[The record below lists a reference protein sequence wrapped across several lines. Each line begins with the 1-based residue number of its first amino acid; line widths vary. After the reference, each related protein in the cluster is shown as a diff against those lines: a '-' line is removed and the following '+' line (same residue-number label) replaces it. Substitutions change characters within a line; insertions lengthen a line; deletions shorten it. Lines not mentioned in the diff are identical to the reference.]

1 MNGIEILAGLL
12 ALLVLLVLLAERLA
26 VPFPV
31 VLVLGGLALG
41 FVPDLPRVALPPDL
55 VLLIF
60 LPPLLFAQAITLSW
74 RDFIANLRPILLL
87 SIGLVLATLGL
98 VGATAHAVIPHLS
111 WAAAFTLG
119 AIVAPTDA
127 VAVTAIVQKLPLPRH
142 LVSILSYESMV
153 NDGASLVC
161 YKLAVLA
168 VATGSFSAGRAAWQ
182 FTWSSL
188 GGVAVGLAVGWA
200 IVEVRRR
207 MEPNPT
213 VENTISLLSP
223 FAAYLPAEALNVS
236 GVLAVVALGL
246 YVGRQGP
253 RFISAST
260 RLQSGAMWAM
270 IDFLLNGLLFI
281 LVGLQLRTVVSRIA
295 GPHLLGTL
303 LYAALLSL
311 VVIAVRIVWVF
322 GTAYLPPLVQPRRRR
337 PPLPPWPQVV
347 IIAWTGTRG
356 GLSLA
361 AALALPLAAFG
372 RSAFP
377 QRDLLIF
384 LTFTVIL
391 STLVT
396 QGLSLPWLIRRLDLR
411 DDGEEA
417 REEAQAYQQGT
428 QAALDRLNTL
438 AEEEDIPQELVEDMR
453 GHFEH
458 RNARFAARADGS
470 GDQERESR
478 AVALH
483 HLRREMVAAE
493 RKTVVGLRDDG
504 TISDGV
510 LQRIQRALDLEEQR
524 LELEEAGELEE
535 ASEE

>member
-1 MNGIEILAGLL
+1 VGLL

-31 VLVLGGLALG
+31 VLVVGGLALG
-41 FVPDLPRVALPPDL
+41 FVPGLPRVALPPDL

-60 LPPLLFAQAITLSW
+60 LPPLLFAQALTLSW
-74 RDFIANLRPILLL
+74 RDFLANLRPILLL

-98 VGATAHAVIPHLS
+98 VGAAAHAVIPRLP

-119 AIVAPTDA
+119 AIMAPTDA
-127 VAVTAIVQKLPLPRH
+127 VAVTAIVQKLPLPRR
-142 LVSILSYESMV
+142 LVTILSYESMV

-168 VATGSFSAGRAAWQ
+168 VATGSFSAGQAAWQ

-200 IVEVRRR
+200 IVGVRRR

-246 YVGRQGP
+246 YAGRQGP
-253 RFISAST
+253 RFVSAST
-260 RLQSGAMWAM
+260 RLQAGAMWAM

-281 LVGLQLRTVVSRIA
+281 LVGLQLRTIASRIA
-295 GPHLLGTL
+295 SHHLLDL
-303 LYAALLSL
+303 ILHAALLSL

-322 GTAYLPPLVQPRRRR
+322 GTAYLPLLAQPKRKR
-337 PPLPPWPQVV
+337 PPLPPWPQIV
-347 IIAWTGTRG
+347 IVAWTGTRG

-372 RSAFP
+372 KPGFP

-391 STLVT
+391 STLVI
-396 QGLSLPWLIRRLDLR
+396 QGLSLPWLIRRLDLS

-417 REEAQAYQQGT
+417 REEAQAHQQGT

-438 AEEEDIPQELVEDMR
+438 VEEEEMPQELVEDMR
-453 GHFEH
+453 GHIEH

-470 GDQERESR
+470 GDQERESQ

-510 LQRIQRALDLEEQR
+510 LQRIQKALDLEEQR
-524 LELEEAGELEE
+524 LELEESGELEE
-535 ASEE
+535 DSEE

>member
-1 MNGIEILAGLL
+1 MISVEILVGLL
-12 ALLVLLVLLAERLA
+12 ALLVLLVLVAERLA

-31 VLVLGGLALG
+31 VLVISGLALG
-41 FVPDLPRVALPPDL
+41 FVPGLPPVALPPDL

-60 LPPLLFAQAITLSW
+60 LPPLLFAQALTLSW

-87 SIGLVLATLGL
+87 SIGLVLATMGL
-98 VGATAHAVIPHLS
+98 VGTVAHAVIPHLP
-111 WAAAFTLG
+111 WAAAFALG
-119 AIVAPTDA
+119 AIMAPTDA
-127 VAVTAIVQKLPLPRH
+127 VAVTAIVQKLPLPRR
-142 LVSILSYESMV
+142 LVTILSYESMV
-153 NDGASLVC
+153 NDSASLVC

-168 VATGSFSAGRAAWQ
+168 AATGVFSAGQAAWQ

-188 GGVAVGLAVGWA
+188 GGVGVGLAVGWA
-200 IVEVRRR
+200 IVGLRRR

-246 YVGRQGP
+246 YAGRQGP
-253 RFISAST
+253 RFVSAST
-260 RLQSGAMWAM
+260 RLQAGAMWAM

-281 LVGLQLRTVVSRIA
+281 LVGLQLHTIVGHIA
-295 GPHLLGTL
+295 GRHFFGLVLH
-303 LYAALLSL
+303 AALLSL
-311 VVIAVRIVWVF
+311 VVIAIRIIWVF
-322 GTAYLPPLVQPRRRR
+322 GTAYLPPLVQRKR
-337 PPLPPWPQVV
+337 PPLPPWPQIV
-347 IIAWTGTRG
+347 IVAWTGTRG

-372 RSAFP
+372 KPAFP

-391 STLVT
+391 STLVI
-396 QGLSLPWLIRRLDLR
+396 QGLSLPWLIRHMDLR

-417 REEAQAYQQGT
+417 REEAQAHQQGT
-428 QAALDRLNTL
+428 QAALDRLTAL
-438 AEEEDIPQELVEDMR
+438 AEEENLPTEMVEDMR
-453 GHFEH
+453 GHYDV
-458 RNARFAARADGS
+458 RNARFAARADGR
-470 GDQERESR
+470 GGAERESE
-478 AVALH
+478 AMTPH
-483 HLRREMVAAE
+483 HMRREMVAAE
-493 RKTVVGLRDDG
+493 RQTVVGLRDDG

-510 LQRIQRALDLEEQR
+510 LQRVQKALDLEEQR

-535 ASEE
+535 DAEE

>member
-1 MNGIEILAGLL
+1 MNSIEILAGLL

-31 VLVLGGLALG
+31 VLVVGGLALG
-41 FVPDLPRVALPPDL
+41 FVPGLPRVALPPDL

-60 LPPLLFAQAITLSW
+60 LPPLLFAQALTLSW
-74 RDFIANLRPILLL
+74 RDFVANLRPILLL

-98 VGATAHAVIPHLS
+98 VGATAHAVIPHLP

-119 AIVAPTDA
+119 AIMAPTDA
-127 VAVTAIVQKLPLPRH
+127 VAVTAIVQKLPLPRR
-142 LVSILSYESMV
+142 LVTILSYESMV

-168 VATGSFSAGRAAWQ
+168 VATGSFSIGQAAWQ

-223 FAAYLPAEALNVS
+223 FAAYLPAEDLNVS

-246 YVGRQGP
+246 YAGRQGP
-253 RFISAST
+253 RFVSAST
-260 RLQSGAMWAM
+260 RLQAGAMWAM

-281 LVGLQLRTVVSRIA
+281 LVGLQLRTIVSHIA
-295 GPHLLGTL
+295 HHHLPSLVL
-303 LYAALLSL
+303 HAALLSL

-322 GTAYLPPLVQPRRRR
+322 ATAYLPLLVQRKR
-337 PPLPPWPQVV
+337 PPLPPWPQIV
-347 IIAWTGTRG
+347 IVAWTGTRG

-361 AALALPLAAFG
+361 AALALPLAAVG
-372 RSAFP
+372 KPAFP

-391 STLVT
+391 STLVL
-396 QGLSLPWLIRRLDLR
+396 QGLSLPWLIRRLGLG

-417 REEAQAYQQGT
+417 REEAQAHQQGT
-428 QAALDRLNTL
+428 QAALDRLNAL
-438 AEEEDIPQELVEDMR
+438 AEEEEMPQELVEDMR

-458 RNARFAARADGS
+458 RNARFAARADGGS
-470 GDQERESR
+470 GDQEREAQ

-493 RKTVVGLRDDG
+493 RQTVVGLRDNG
-504 TISDGV
+504 TISDSV
-510 LQRIQRALDLEEQR
+510 LQRIQKALDLEEQR
-524 LELEEAGELEE
+524 LELEESGELEE
-535 ASEE
+535 DSEE